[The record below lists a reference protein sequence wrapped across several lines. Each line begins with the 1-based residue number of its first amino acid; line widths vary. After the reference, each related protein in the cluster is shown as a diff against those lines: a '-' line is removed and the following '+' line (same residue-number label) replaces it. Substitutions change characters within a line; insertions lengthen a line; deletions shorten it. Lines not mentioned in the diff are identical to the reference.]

1 MKVFFTLLFV
11 WLLGSTALWGQPADV
26 VWNSQS
32 RNSSGS
38 MPCGGGDIGMNVWV
52 EDDDVF
58 FYLCRSGSFDENNT
72 LLKQGRFRIR
82 LTPNPFAGKSDFR
95 QTLHL
100 KDGYVSVTTPMGQ
113 MHIWADVFHPVV
125 HVEVE
130 TKEVTSMRVSYESWR
145 TADRVMS
152 REEGLQCSY
161 AGEWPGTVVTAHDSI
176 LVGEENLTFFHRNAS
191 HTVVDAVIKQQG
203 LESEASHLYNPLRN
217 LIFGGRIAGDLI
229 FSGTRRGHYCG
240 TEYEAWTYKSR
251 KPANRQ
257 SFRITLHAV
266 QTPVVSDWE
275 AGLEKTEKELHAAKD
290 KEASRRW
297 WNEFWQRSFV
307 RAEGE
312 AARAARN
319 YDLYRY
325 MAACNAFGQWPA
337 KPDGGLFTFDPSTTG
352 GESQLTP
359 DYRRGGAGTLTAHEM
374 ALVYWPML
382 KNGDTDL
389 MKTLFECY
397 RRLLPTAQLRSQVYW
412 GYSGA
417 CFSEETENF
426 GLVNPAAYGLNRPE
440 GFDKGREYHPSSEY
454 EWGTVCWR
462 RAAWCWML

>member
-1 MKVFFTLLFV
+1 
-11 WLLGSTALWGQPADV
+11 
-26 VWNSQS
+26 
-32 RNSSGS
+32 
-38 MPCGGGDIGMNVWV
+38 MNVWV

-82 LTPNPFAGKSDFR
+82 LTPNPFAGRSDFR

-100 KDGYVSVTTPMGQ
+100 KDGYVSVTTPVGQ

-161 AGEWPGTVVTAHDSI
+161 VGEWPGTVVTTHDSI

-191 HTVVDAVIKQQG
+191 HTIVDAVIKQQG

-359 DYRRGGAGTLTAHEM
+359 DYRRGGAGTLTAHRM

-389 MKTLFECY
+389 MKPLFECY

-426 GLVNPAAYGLNRPE
+426 GLVNPTAYGLNRPE

-454 EWGTVCWR
+454 EWDGVLETCRMVLDAVSYDSMDISR
-462 RAAWCWML
+462 YIPLIESSLNFFDVY